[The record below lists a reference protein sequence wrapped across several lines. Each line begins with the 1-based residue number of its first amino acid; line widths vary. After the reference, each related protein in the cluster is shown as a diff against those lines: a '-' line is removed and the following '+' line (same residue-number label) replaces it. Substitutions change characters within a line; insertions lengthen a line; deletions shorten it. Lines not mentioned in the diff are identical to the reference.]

1 MRLIASGAVSADLVD
16 FSAFNMHDANMLM
29 RLACVFNIWGN
40 VEMALEVQ
48 ARALA
53 LRQLYRL
60 PAKGQPALRLLAILK
75 PGYMKDNTPL
85 EFLLEDSDVALD
97 MLYVSPQLPPP
108 SALPE
113 HDLVFVALAHTAA
126 HEDLLCQVRQLLA
139 ASSRPVLNLP
149 APGAH
154 LERDRVS
161 ALLAGVTGLETPVS
175 RYLDRAQLLGIADG
189 ATAMSD
195 CLGDGGFPVIARPA
209 GSQAGLGLEKLDDRA
224 ALHAYVAGRGENAFC
239 VSRFVDYAGADGQ
252 YRKCRI
258 ALIGG
263 RPYICHY
270 AISPHWMVHYQSA
283 GMAGN
288 ADKRAEEARVM
299 AQADD
304 EQGFCARHRQAL
316 EAIAARL
323 ERDYIVIDC
332 AETKE
337 GKLLFFEA
345 DNIAI
350 AHAMDNEDL
359 FPYKKQQMRKV
370 FDAFRAML
378 ILRQT
383 EAMPQDPA

>member
-1 MRLIASGAVSADLVD
+1 MRLISSGAMSAELVD
-16 FSAFNMHDANMLM
+16 FSAFSMQDANMLM
-29 RLACVFNIWGN
+29 RLSCVFNIWGN
-40 VEMALEVQ
+40 VDMALEVQ
-48 ARALA
+48 ARALI
-53 LRQLYRL
+53 LRQLYSL
-60 PAKGQPALRLLAILK
+60 PAKGEPALRLLAILK

-85 EFLLEDSDVALD
+85 EFLLEETDVAVD
-97 MLYVSPQLPPP
+97 MLYVSPELPLPA
-108 SALPE
+108 ALPA
-113 HDLVFVALAHTAA
+113 HDLVFVAIAHTAA
-126 HEDLLCQVRQLLA
+126 NEGLLTRARQLLTA
-139 ASSRPVLNLP
+139 TTRPVLNLP
-149 APGAH
+149 LPGAH

-161 ALLAGVTGLETPVS
+161 ALLADVPGMETPVS
-175 RYLDRAQLLGIADG
+175 RYLDREQLLAIADG
-189 ATAMSD
+189 ATAMAD
-195 CLGDGGFPVIARPA
+195 CLGDGDFPVIARPA

-224 ALHAYVAGRGENAFC
+224 ALRAYVESRGETDFC

-263 RPYICHY
+263 QPHICHY

-288 ADKRAEEARVM
+288 ADKRAEEAQVM
-299 AQADD
+299 VQADN
-304 EQGFCARHRQAL
+304 EHGFCARHRQAL

-332 AETKE
+332 AETAG

-378 ILRQT
+378 AARKL
-383 EAMPQDPA
+383 